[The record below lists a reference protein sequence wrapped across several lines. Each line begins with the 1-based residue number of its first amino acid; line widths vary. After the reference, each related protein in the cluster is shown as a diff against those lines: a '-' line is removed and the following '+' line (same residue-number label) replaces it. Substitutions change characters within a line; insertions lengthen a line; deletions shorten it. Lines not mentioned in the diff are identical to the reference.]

1 MKIFKYTNCIFGCWS
16 PVESAVCEGRHL
28 ARCHPA
34 LARSD
39 LRLRGVKR
47 RNTSAS
53 PAASLARSGNFQ
65 DINRLSQRLLVPGSR
80 SGQIYLR

>member
-1 MKIFKYTNCIFGCWS
+1 MKICHYTSFIFGCWS
-16 PVESAVCEGRHL
+16 PVMSAVCERRHL

-39 LRLRGVKR
+39 LRLRVVKR

-53 PAASLARSGNFQ
+53 PASLASLSGNFQ

>member
-1 MKIFKYTNCIFGCWS
+1 MKICHYTSCIFGCWS
-16 PVESAVCEGRHL
+16 PVMSAVCERRHL

-39 LRLRGVKR
+39 LRLRVVKR

-53 PAASLARSGNFQ
+53 PASLASLSGNFQ
-65 DINRLSQRLLVPGSR
+65 DINRRSQRLLVPGSR
-80 SGQIYLR
+80 SGQICLR